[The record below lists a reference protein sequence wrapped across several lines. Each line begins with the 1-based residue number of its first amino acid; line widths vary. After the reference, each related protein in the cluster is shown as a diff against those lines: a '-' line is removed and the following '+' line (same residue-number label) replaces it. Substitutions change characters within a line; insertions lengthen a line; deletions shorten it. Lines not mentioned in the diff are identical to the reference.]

1 MAATAPRLDLSR
13 MKPGTSVFTSD
24 GARLGK
30 LKEKTASGSF
40 FKVDVRFQRDYWLS
54 RDDIHETTPDGIVL
68 NFGKDELEERKL
80 EHRLR
85 VTRAAVDS
93 ADSNLNPAPNGS
105 HGALR
110 TILFTDVEEHTS
122 MMHRLGD
129 ERGRALLRE
138 HERLTREALA
148 EHGGSE
154 VKTMG
159 DGFMVSFHS
168 AQRALDCAIALQ
180 QSLATHNGSSDETIR
195 VRIGINAGEPISED
209 GDLFGASVIA
219 AARIAAKAKGGEILA
234 ANVVRELVA
243 GKGFLFAD
251 RGLMELRGFDD
262 PVKIFEVNWMEEE
275 ED

>member
-1 MAATAPRLDLSR
+1 MAATAPRIDISM
-13 MKPGTSVFTSD
+13 MKPGTSVLTSD

-54 RDDIHETTPDGIVL
+54 RDDIHETTAEGIIL
-68 NFGKDELEERKL
+68 NFGKSELEARKL

-85 VTRAAVDS
+85 VTRAAVDTV
-93 ADSNLNPAPNGS
+93 DSNARQAQGQTHGS
-105 HGALR
+105 LR

-138 HERLTREALA
+138 HERLTREALV

-159 DGFMVSFHS
+159 DGFMVSFNS

-180 QSLATHNGSSDETIR
+180 QSLATHNQASDETIR

-219 AARIAAKAKGGEILA
+219 AARIAAKAKGGEILT

-262 PVKIFEVNWMEEE
+262 PVRIFELNWLE
-275 ED
+275 EDDD